1 MTSIILTSNVSLQL
15 TEPLKMTDYIKA
27 ITLPES
33 MLETEAGTEATV
45 TGWGITQV
53 RMYILRFIFSL
64 HYT

>member
-1 MTSIILTSNVSLQL
+1 
-15 TEPLKMTDYIKA
+15 MTDYIKA